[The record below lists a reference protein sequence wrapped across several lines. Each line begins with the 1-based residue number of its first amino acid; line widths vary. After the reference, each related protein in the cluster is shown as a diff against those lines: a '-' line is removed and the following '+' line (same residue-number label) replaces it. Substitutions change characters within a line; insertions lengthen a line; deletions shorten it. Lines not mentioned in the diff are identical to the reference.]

1 MSVSAGANPPSANS
15 ANTGPDT
22 CTSNAPNSSD
32 ASNSSDAAYAANSS
46 DTAYAANSSDA
57 SSNAR
62 SNATYAGSDA
72 SGDATGNG
80 ERNAA
85 GRDSAN
91 QQTFHYDSHM
101 YLRRTSPVRKRCCE
115 INVPRCRK
123 RFHRKFV
130 VARSLRKIEFAL
142 RCYVLKLSLY
152 ANAEGVENASRG
164 STRA

>member
-1 MSVSAGANPPSANS
+1 MSVSAGANPPSADS

-22 CTSNAPNSSD
+22 CTSDAPD
-32 ASNSSDAAYAANSS
+32 SSDAAYAADSS
-46 DTAYAANSSDA
+46 DTADSSDA
-57 SSNAR
+57 ADAGSNAP
-62 SNATYAGSDA
+62 YAGSNA

-115 INVPRCRK
+115 INGS
-123 RFHRKFV
+123 HFV
-130 VARSLRKIEFAL
+130 LPKD
-142 RCYVLKLSLY
+142 LSL
-152 ANAEGVENASRG
+152 
-164 STRA
+164 

>member
-1 MSVSAGANPPSANS
+1 MSVSAGAGPPSADS

-22 CTSNAPNSSD
+22 CTSDAPD
-32 ASNSSDAAYAANSS
+32 SSDAAYAADSS
-46 DTAYAANSSDA
+46 DAAYAADSSDA

-72 SGDATGNG
+72 TGNG
-80 ERNAA
+80 ERNAS

-115 INVPRCRK
+115 INVPRCRM
-123 RFHRKFV
+123 RFHRRICGRSITPKNRICF
-130 VARSLRKIEFAL
+130 ARPRLEIESLRE
-142 RCYVLKLSLY
+142 RRRRRECV
-152 ANAEGVENASRG
+152 EGG
-164 STRA
+164 TRA

>member
-1 MSVSAGANPPSANS
+1 MSVSAGANPHSADS

-22 CTSNAPNSSD
+22 CTSDAPD
-32 ASNSSDAAYAANSS
+32 SSDAAYAADSS
-46 DTAYAANSSDA
+46 DTADSADSSDA
-57 SSNAR
+57 AD
-62 SNATYAGSDA
+62 NATYAGSDA

-115 INVPRCRK
+115 INVPRCHM
-123 RFHRKFV
+123 RFHRKFL
-130 VARSLRKIEFAL
+130 VARSLRKIRICIARPRLEIEPL
-142 RCYVLKLSLY
+142 RERRRRREC
-152 ANAEGVENASRG
+152 VEG

>member
-1 MSVSAGANPPSANS
+1 MSVSAGANPPSADS

-22 CTSNAPNSSD
+22 CTSDAPD
-32 ASNSSDAAYAANSS
+32 SSDAAYAADSS
-46 DTAYAANSSDA
+46 DTADSSDA
-57 SSNAR
+57 ADAGSNAP
-62 SNATYAGSDA
+62 YAGSNA

-115 INVPRCRK
+115 INVPRCRV
-123 RFHRKFV
+123 RFHRNFW
-130 VARSLRKIEFAL
+130 SLDHSEK
-142 RCYVLKLSLY
+142 
-152 ANAEGVENASRG
+152 
-164 STRA
+164 

>member
-1 MSVSAGANPPSANS
+1 MSVSAGAGPPSADS

-22 CTSNAPNSSD
+22 CTSDAPD
-32 ASNSSDAAYAANSS
+32 SSDAADSSDSS
-46 DTAYAANSSDA
+46 DTAYAADSSDA

-91 QQTFHYDSHM
+91 QQTFHYDSHV
-101 YLRRTSPVRKRCCE
+101 YLRRTSPVRKRC
-115 INVPRCRK
+115 INGS
-123 RFHRKFV
+123 HFV
-130 VARSLRKIEFAL
+130 LPKDVSL
-142 RCYVLKLSLY
+142 
-152 ANAEGVENASRG
+152 
-164 STRA
+164 

>member
-1 MSVSAGANPPSANS
+1 MSVSAGAGPPSADS
-15 ANTGPDT
+15 ANTGPGTCTSDT
-22 CTSNAPNSSD
+22 CTSD
-32 ASNSSDAAYAANSS
+32 AADSSDAAYAAYATDSS
-46 DTAYAANSSDA
+46 DTAYSSDA

-62 SNATYAGSDA
+62 SHATYAGSDA

-115 INVPRCRK
+115 INLPRCGM
-123 RFHRKFV
+123 RFHRKICGH
-130 VARSLRKIEFAL
+130 SITPEK
-142 RCYVLKLSLY
+142 
-152 ANAEGVENASRG
+152 
-164 STRA
+164 